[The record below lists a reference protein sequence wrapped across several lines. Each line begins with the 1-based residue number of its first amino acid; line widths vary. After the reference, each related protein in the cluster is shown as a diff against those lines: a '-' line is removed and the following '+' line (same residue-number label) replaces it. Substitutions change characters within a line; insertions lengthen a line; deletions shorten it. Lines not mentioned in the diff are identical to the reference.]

1 MQGCPLSQPY
11 QNTDATGQAGMQID
25 RQTDTLLMGRAI
37 SRMYKN
43 KENKRTQVNDDKSFE
58 DRLNESETPL

>member
-1 MQGCPLSQPY
+1 
-11 QNTDATGQAGMQID
+11 MQID